1 MIVSVRF
8 PIPKPISFIICFD
21 IKRLQTLDSVGGKW
35 VHELRDHCPG
45 VKGILVGTGM
55 DGGVGGGDDGVKEGK
70 EWARRGG
77 EVLCEQGLEMARRI
91 GKGVGYLECD
101 AREGGVGEKILDLV
115 SVGDMGIG
123 GEGG

>member
-1 MIVSVRF
+1 
-8 PIPKPISFIICFD
+8 
-21 IKRLQTLDSVGGKW
+21 
-35 VHELRDHCPG
+35 
-45 VKGILVGTGM
+45 M